1 MHWLAPRAA
10 LRLHNWQGT
19 AIVQS
24 GNAAPDAPVALA
36 ADRGTHPVW
45 AAGLTGAGQVIG
57 AGDSGIGG
65 PSFFALIALST
76 DFVMLRGPHA

>member
-24 GNAAPDAPVALA
+24 GNAAPDTPVALT
-36 ADRGTHPVW
+36 ADRGTHPIW
-45 AAGLTGAGQVIG
+45 AAGVTGAGQIIG

-65 PSFFALIALST
+65 CSSYA
-76 DFVMLRGPHA
+76 HACYNMDRTL